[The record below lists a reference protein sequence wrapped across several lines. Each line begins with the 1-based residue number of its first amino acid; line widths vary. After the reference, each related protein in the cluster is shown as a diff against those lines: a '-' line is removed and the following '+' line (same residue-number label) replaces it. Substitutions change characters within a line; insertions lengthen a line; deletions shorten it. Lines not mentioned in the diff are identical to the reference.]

1 MRGGKADRG
10 LTFVTVLIVVGL
22 AACALWAVGFGPA
35 YVENFEVKRV
45 LAEAA
50 NLSVHDGDDE
60 HVKDFVFQ
68 RLHRL
73 FDQQVEDHG
82 RTVTEMR
89 IDVDRGDLRIE
100 RTEIPRFVHIWLTYS
115 RDVTV
120 PVVNLE
126 RRITFDDY
134 AEQDLSPV
142 VW

>member
-1 MRGGKADRG
+1 MPPGKKDRG
-10 LTFVTVLIVVGL
+10 LTLVTVLMVVGL
-22 AACALWAVGFGPA
+22 AAAVLCAMGFGPA

-50 NLSVHDGDDE
+50 NLSVHDGNDE
-60 HVKDFVFQ
+60 HVRSFVFE

-73 FDQQVEDHG
+73 FDEQVEDHG

-100 RTEIPRFVHIWLTYS
+100 RTEVPKFVHIWLTYS

-120 PVVNLE
+120 PVVNVQ
-126 RRITFDDY
+126 RRVTFDDY
-134 AEQDLSPV
+134 AEQDLTPV
-142 VW
+142 TW

>member
-1 MRGGKADRG
+1 MRACKADRG
-10 LTFVTVLIVVGL
+10 ITFVTVLLVVGL
-22 AACALWAVGFGPA
+22 AAAVIWAVGVGPA

-50 NLSVHDGDDE
+50 NMSVHDGDDE
-60 HVKDFVFQ
+60 HVKDFVFR
-68 RLHRL
+68 RLHQL
-73 FDQQVEDHG
+73 FDEQVEDHG
-82 RTVTEMR
+82 RMVTEMR

-126 RRITFDDY
+126 RRLTFNDY
-134 AEQDLSPV
+134 AEQDLTPV
-142 VW
+142 KW

>member
-1 MRGGKADRG
+1 MRAGKADRG
-10 LTFVTVLIVVGL
+10 LTLVTVLIVVGL
-22 AACALWAVGFGPA
+22 AAGVLWAVGFGPA

-45 LAEAA
+45 LSEAT
-50 NLSVHDGDDE
+50 NLSYQDGNDE
-60 HVKDFVFQ
+60 HVRDFVFE

-73 FDQQVEDHG
+73 FDEQVEDHG

-100 RTEIPRFVHIWLTYS
+100 RTEIPRFIRIWLTYS

-120 PVVNLE
+120 PVVNLQ

-134 AEQDLSPV
+134 AEQDLTPV
-142 VW
+142 KW

>member
-1 MRGGKADRG
+1 MRGCKADRG
-10 LTFVTVLIVVGL
+10 VTFVTVLIVVGL
-22 AACALWAVGFGPA
+22 AAGVLWAMGFGPA
-35 YVENFEVKRV
+35 YVENFEVKQV

-60 HVKDFVFQ
+60 HVRQFVFQ

-89 IDVDRGDLRIE
+89 IDVDNGDLRIE
-100 RTEIPRFVHIWLTYS
+100 RTEVPRFVHIWLTYS